1 MDPNASYGLA
11 LSNGYTGIGGNLQ
24 VDSIIPHPNYNDK
37 TFENNIAVVM
47 LKPNPAISFTNLI
60 ADWPADWH
68 NYQFV
73 HRTITDSVP
82 YFWNEPS
89 IMITNGTNSIAT
101 NDNLCSSASP
111 LYAANKD
118 NFICNIGAVTYYYDR
133 KCNLPYGTV
142 YGAYG
147 ENVAAAAIYSH
158 SAISGTG
165 GYCGDGSIINYYT
178 IIRNYIAW
186 ANQVSGMQV
195 STFHSENAPGYT
207 ASSNAAFT
215 MNPPSGE
222 QPANFQLYGRFTT
235 EARQS
240 TAQESSDVSS
250 EIPESTIDRV
260 PGSIE
265 SPVGMENTDTV
276 TETSTDV
283 VSSTLIS
290 TIQSTEVT
298 TISTTDSVAET
309 GSSTVVVTSTAEET
323 ISTTITE
330 TSTVQI
336 TQMTTATATAYSN
349 PQNPTASLIITP
361 YFYTQTETVQD
372 TVTITVS
379 DGNTAVQSV
388 PQAESQTGNEVI
400 TETVTVTETEAAEN
414 ISGGDVTHTVTESA
428 DRISPIIFTQTVYS
442 FIDAGESDIVQT
454 VTETTTETATP
465 EVITSYLTF
474 TSVQF
479 STITETVENTA
490 TSSLDE
496 EPVFE
501 STESEPESSS
511 SAADEEGDNKP
522 PSGLITGLI
531 IALVLFILLLIGLL
545 YYLCIYRKRKQREQ
559 DIANG
564 YFQKESSG
572 READSVF
579 NVPGSDKLAE
589 VAVSRVKAHPNYNPN
604 TFANNIAFIQ
614 FSETE
619 LPSALIGDWP
629 IEWQNTVLVHASL
642 NNDQSAWNEP
652 ILKEEGAVSENSKC
666 SDASTLYSESPS
678 DYMCSTATHS
688 SLYDRD
694 CVLPYK
700 IAMGYDEQGAA
711 PIGLYSHSATSD
723 SDAFCGSGTITS
735 YYILFKNYIPWFN
748 QEVGTAAGRLNRKPD
763 GYTVMTYVD
772 YQITPPEDSKNSGQ
786 TILSLKKQGETVVGT
801 DGLNE
806 SVDAKP
812 KESGDPIEPQES
824 QEPRDPN
831 DNEDGDRE
839 TITETK
845 TVTEYDEGGGG
856 GDVKTTTTTETETE
870 TETEIVTVT
879 EDGAAGQIAT
889 TQFTTD
895 ITTVSTVDV
904 SVSTVSVTETT
915 TETTTE
921 VTTVSV
927 TLTQIQTDTAS
938 LYSTTTQPLTYTWST
953 TMSSLMTETITYNA
967 TITESIE
974 YTSELG
980 SIEPE
985 ILTVTETVS
994 ETCPI
999 YESPSPLVE
1008 TITDYQTEEI
1018 TLTTTVSGEAVVTT
1032 LTVSHNESVTTTLLM
1047 TATEYV
1053 PTTVIFTVT
1062 VSESAEESSESPSEE
1077 PEESSSSEDLGETDS
1092 NDPISGLPLPLPAL
1106 IAIIVVIILQLSDFG
1121 EDRMNHYSKYD
1132 SYFGNQQTG
1141 YDSSPAQSQIMKLG
1155 TSLLTLAAGLS
1166 SVLAG
1171 SVGEVHY
1178 PTLFRRN
1185 GTEDL
1190 QSFKGAVLLKNGE
1203 QTSCEVALMYSTFGF
1218 VSAACLDYTDAS
1230 AKTINTTTNY
1240 EVAISSGL
1248 TSTYGRFRASKV
1260 TPNPGYDPVSYA
1272 NNIALV
1278 EFESNG
1284 SEFVNYIASWRQ
1296 DWVEFYY
1303 TRRSLSNAAS
1313 STWNSPATTMYNAQP
1328 DLNACAQ
1335 ANTLFMYN
1343 QKDLICNE
1351 LSTPSIM
1358 NASCSIPYASIYG
1371 VNDPNAAVAALY
1383 SHSAVENDGSLC
1395 GNEKVYNYF
1404 IVMQNYV
1411 HWAMS
1416 IMGKKAP
1423 VFHTRIPEY
1432 TEVLDPGYSMIIPKS
1447 SVEGVAVY
1455 AGDLYHLDSNPAEAA
1470 EEDGGLSP
1478 GAIAGIILGLL
1489 ALLALLGFF
1498 IYKKLRERYESNR
1511 VRRWWFF
1518 GRFEKEEKPEEVGPP
1533 MADPNDPQRPSTYP
1547 VQF

>member
-1 MDPNASYGLA
+1 
-11 LSNGYTGIGGNLQ
+11 
-24 VDSIIPHPNYNDK
+24 
-37 TFENNIAVVM
+37 
-47 LKPNPAISFTNLI
+47 
-60 ADWPADWH
+60 
-68 NYQFV
+68 
-73 HRTITDSVP
+73 
-82 YFWNEPS
+82 
-89 IMITNGTNSIAT
+89 
-101 NDNLCSSASP
+101 
-111 LYAANKD
+111 
-118 NFICNIGAVTYYYDR
+118 
-133 KCNLPYGTV
+133 
-142 YGAYG
+142 
-147 ENVAAAAIYSH
+147 
-158 SAISGTG
+158 
-165 GYCGDGSIINYYT
+165 
-178 IIRNYIAW
+178 
-186 ANQVSGMQV
+186 
-195 STFHSENAPGYT
+195 
-207 ASSNAAFT
+207 

-336 TQMTTATATAYSN
+336 TQMITATATAYSN

-372 TVTITVS
+372 TVTVTIPAS
-379 DGNTAVQSV
+379 NTIDQ
-388 PQAESQTGNEVI
+388 PESQPGNEVT

-428 DRISPIIFTQTVYS
+428 DGISPIIFTQTVYS

-511 SAADEEGDNKP
+511 SAADEEGDSKP

-531 IALVLFILLLIGLL
+531 VALVLFILLLIGLL

-572 READSVF
+572 RIYTPLAFNNRRNSTLSKRAVSASVVNGLPYGVLLNGDSQSVCAVVAANKVSAFVAASCLDFSGNSVAGSYKAVF

-786 TILSLKKQGETVVGT
+786 AILSLKKQGETVVGT

-806 SVDAKP
+806 SVEAKP

-1032 LTVSHNESVTTTLLM
+1032 LTVSHNESVTNTLLM

-1106 IAIIVVIILQLSDFG
+1106 IAIIVVIILLMIIIGWIYYRRRMKKQDNQFMPGPQTRYPSYNSQQSYRGYSGYSAYGDGGGYTGIAAKAANYSGYRNTGNGGNVNNSIYGGYAKTPRYTSGSYRSYQRSTRPSSRNTNTTAGSYWPTPARNTTWSMNTSQLSDFG

-1141 YDSSPAQSQIMKLG
+1141 YDSSPAQSRGWFGRTLEIMKLG